1 MGWVKAGVSE
11 NTTTPAFSPEARLAR
26 LSGLPFAE
34 GFQTSNWKSGRRDW
48 IRTNDPHHVK
58 VVL

>member
-1 MGWVKAGVSE
+1 MDITELVTV
-11 NTTTPAFSPEARLAR
+11 RR
-26 LSGLPFAE
+26 SGLVVL
-34 GFQTSNWKSGRRDW
+34 GTSWYHQEKSTWRRRQVLDPSTNSGRRDW

>member
-1 MGWVKAGVSE
+1 MLKTVLQTAITIGVTDYRPSQRAE
-11 NTTTPAFSPEARLAR
+11 NRDNFESD
-26 LSGLPFAE
+26 
-34 GFQTSNWKSGRRDW
+34 GRRDW

>member
-1 MGWVKAGVSE
+1 MRVQKL
-11 NTTTPAFSPEARLAR
+11 NHY
-26 LSGLPFAE
+26 
-34 GFQTSNWKSGRRDW
+34 QIGRRDW